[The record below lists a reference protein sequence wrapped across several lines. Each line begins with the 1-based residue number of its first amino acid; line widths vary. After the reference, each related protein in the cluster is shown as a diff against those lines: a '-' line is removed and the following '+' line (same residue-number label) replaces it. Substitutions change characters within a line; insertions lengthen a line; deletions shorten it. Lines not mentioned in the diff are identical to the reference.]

1 MDTIFALTTP
11 EGKSGV
17 AVVRVSGQRAFDCF
31 KNFNCMPVKP
41 DKKGLRKLYFNDKL
55 LDEALV
61 LCFKRGHSFTGENT
75 VEIHLHGSLAIIK
88 TCLGYLGSFGGFRIA
103 DPGEFTKR
111 AFENGRLDLS
121 QVEGLSELIDA
132 ETSVQLDQ
140 AQRVFEGFL
149 GKTVAVW
156 RSEVIDCKALI
167 EASIDFVDEDVP
179 LDLSD
184 EILKKLL
191 RIKTSIQKE
200 IDGSFVS
207 EKIKSGFEIAIIGAP
222 NVGKSTLLNAL
233 AGREAAITSKVA
245 GTTRDVIEVSMDLAG
260 IPISI
265 LDTAG
270 IRASENEV
278 EKIGISLALA
288 RAKRS
293 DLRLFV
299 SDNNKFDYFGLNL
312 MKDDLRVNSKIDL
325 NKGFQG
331 DVSIS
336 AKYGDG
342 IDKLLDLIKNIFK
355 NKVSKSSIA
364 TNARHRS
371 AMSRSVSSLE
381 RAEEELLAGINNVE
395 LCAEELNTAIRAMD
409 SLIGVVDVE
418 DVLGKIFS
426 KFCIGK

>member
-1 MDTIFALTTP
+1 M
-11 EGKSGV
+11 
-17 AVVRVSGQRAFDCF
+17 
-31 KNFNCMPVKP
+31 
-41 DKKGLRKLYFNDKL
+41 
-55 LDEALV
+55 
-61 LCFKRGHSFTGENT
+61 
-75 VEIHLHGSLAIIK
+75 
-88 TCLGYLGSFGGFRIA
+88 
-103 DPGEFTKR
+103 
-111 AFENGRLDLS
+111 
-121 QVEGLSELIDA
+121 
-132 ETSVQLDQ
+132 
-140 AQRVFEGFL
+140 
-149 GKTVAVW
+149 
-156 RSEVIDCKALI
+156 
-167 EASIDFVDEDVP
+167 P

-325 NKGFQG
+325 NKGLQG

-371 AMSRSVSSLE
+371 AMSRSVYSLE

>member
-31 KNFNCMPVKP
+31 KNFKCMPVKP
-41 DKKGLRKLYFNDKL
+41 NKKGLRKLYFNDKL

-88 TCLGYLGSFGGFRIA
+88 TCLSYLGSFDGFRIA

-191 RIKTSIQKE
+191 IIKTSIQKE

-260 IPISI
+260 IPISV

-325 NKGFQG
+325 NKGLQG

-371 AMSRSVSSLE
+371 AMSRSVYSLE

>member
-17 AVVRVSGQRAFDCF
+17 AVVRVSGLRAFDCF

-41 DKKGLRKLYFNDKL
+41 NKKGLRKLYFNNKL

-149 GKTVAVW
+149 GKKVAVW

-191 RIKTSIQKE
+191 IIKTSIQKE

-325 NKGFQG
+325 NKGLQG

-355 NKVSKSSIA
+355 HKVSKSSIA
-364 TNARHRS
+364 TNARHRG